1 MRFLLIILIGSHW
14 ASRNYLR
21 NIFTFLVMVKNWK
34 LSNQNWI
41 SEKKYRKERNKISSH
56 AQHEKCFGHTIDPL
70 TVLALISITRIVSIW
85 WFSSESEKVR
95 AIIDESAALR
105 VRNGSGGLSS
115 SGDTE
120 IKLISWGGKN
130 WLQYRRFYS
139 QQFNCHFYLHWYPFD
154 YQTCIFDIKIPL
166 NFKHP
171 SKQCF

>member
-1 MRFLLIILIGSHW
+1 MILTNINNLQA
-14 ASRNYLR
+14 ASNMNRPRPTETEFPEFYFDN
-21 NIFTFLVMVKNWK
+21 
-34 LSNQNWI
+34 
-41 SEKKYRKERNKISSH
+41 
-56 AQHEKCFGHTIDPL
+56 
-70 TVLALISITRIVSIW
+70 TR
-85 WFSSESEKVR
+85 EKVR

-105 VRNGSGGLSS
+105 VLRNGSGGLSS